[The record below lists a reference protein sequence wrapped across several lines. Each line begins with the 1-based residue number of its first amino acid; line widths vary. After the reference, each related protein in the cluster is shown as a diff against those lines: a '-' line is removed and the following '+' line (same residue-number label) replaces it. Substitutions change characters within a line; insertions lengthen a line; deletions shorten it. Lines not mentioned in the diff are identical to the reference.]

1 MSRTLRRDAVFSHFV
16 SHWVRSC
23 RSLVTATEL
32 HIERGYLTL
41 VQTFLSDQIHENTP
55 LPGYYTQNYNKLH
68 KIIQIAVKVKR
79 CWLYLDLSYKREK
92 NMFVRVSLT
101 YLFFIWI
108 QIHIWNAKRKYCQS
122 FALLWYHTCLL
133 VLVTII
139 TTNKSFD
146 KWELTV
152 ESDSNP

>member
-92 NMFVRVSLT
+92 KCLCVWVEFTCSSFGSRYTSEMQKENTASHLRCCGIIHVYWCWLPLSPPIKALT
-101 YLFFIWI
+101 
-108 QIHIWNAKRKYCQS
+108 N
-122 FALLWYHTCLL
+122 
-133 VLVTII
+133 
-139 TTNKSFD
+139 
-146 KWELTV
+146 
-152 ESDSNP
+152 ES